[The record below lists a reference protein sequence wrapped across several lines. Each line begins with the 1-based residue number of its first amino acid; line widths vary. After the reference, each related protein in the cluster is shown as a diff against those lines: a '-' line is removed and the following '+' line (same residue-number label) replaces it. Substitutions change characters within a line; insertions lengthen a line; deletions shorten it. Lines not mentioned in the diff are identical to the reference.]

1 MKVFTKFKLNS
12 LKRKIPVA
20 IIIVI
25 FLCATISAFIV
36 NIVVEYQMV
45 GKYGRE
51 KEAAIESLTYSLR
64 PILDSHD
71 YQQLGQVIESSL
83 LFETIASISVFDG
96 EGILVHSA
104 IEENTTLADLE
115 VERHNINI
123 DGETV
128 GSFEVGFS
136 RKSIDDFIQ
145 RTTIALIVALAVFLL
160 LAGVS
165 LYIFMGYSIIRP
177 LEVFTKI
184 IRKINSESLSTR
196 LHIQTHDEIGI
207 LADSFNQMAGDL
219 EQSHNALKQ
228 ARDELE
234 EKVAIRTRGERR
246 RAEQL
251 RAINEV
257 SRRISAILSL
267 DKLLPYVAG
276 SLQETFNYYNVNIFL
291 FDPNREF
298 VELKDGAGGY
308 NGPVP
313 IGSTIRLDKGIVGK
327 VAKSGE
333 LMNVGDVSKEPIY
346 VFVEDLPD
354 TRSELAVPIRIGQEK
369 LGVLDVES
377 SDLDAFDEIDLFTV
391 QTLSD
396 QLAIAI
402 ENARLYQETRDIAVL
417 EERNRMARE
426 IHDSL
431 AQGFTGVVLQLE
443 AAEQALDDDTDQ
455 VQFHLNKARELARES
470 LSDARRSVWALRP
483 QALEQLTLVEAL
495 SRQIA
500 TFTEDSG
507 IKVDFSISGNN
518 RTISADI
525 ENALLRICQE
535 SLTNVKKHA
544 KASLVEIV
552 LSFED
557 SVVGLRVRDNG
568 VGFDTDVPTQSGF
581 GLISMRERAKLIGGL
596 LKISSNRGTGTQ
608 IEVTIPIER
617 EKE

>member
-1 MKVFTKFKLNS
+1 VLAKLKLNS
-12 LKRKIPVA
+12 LKKKVSLS

-115 VERHNINI
+115 VERHSINI
-123 DGETV
+123 EGETV

-267 DKLLPYVAG
+267 DELLPYVAG

-298 VELKDGAGGY
+298 VELKAGAGGY
-308 NGPVP
+308 NGLVP
-313 IGSTIRLDKGIVGK
+313 IGSTIRLNKGIVGK

-354 TRSELAVPIRIGQEK
+354 TRSELAVPIRIGQET

-417 EERNRMARE
+417 EERNRMAIE

-431 AQGFTGVVLQLE
+431 AQGFAGVVLQLE
-443 AAEQALDDDTDQ
+443 AAEQALDDNTDQ

-535 SLTNVKKHA
+535 SLTNAKKHA

-557 SVVGLRVRDNG
+557 NVVGLRVRDNG